1 MSKDLNSGDPHALA
15 MVGGQAVIEGVM
27 MRAQGRIATA
37 VRRADG
43 AIIVRREKFT
53 PIGKRYPALAA
64 PVLRGAVGIIEML
77 MIGIRTLNFS
87 AEIAVADQ
95 AITEGTDT
103 PGQKQSKVM
112 LGITVAVALLLG
124 VALFFVTPLI
134 LTSLA
139 FSVDQDPLLF
149 NALAGA
155 IRLLLFLGYL
165 LGISRM
171 KDVQRLFAYHGA
183 EHKTVFAY
191 ESGAPLSVETAA
203 CQSRFHPRCGT
214 SFLLVVMLSSI
225 VLFAIVDGLLILQ
238 LGTITLPVRLI
249 THIPLIPLVGGLSYE
264 FIRLSAKL
272 ATDGAGRW
280 VVAPGLL
287 LQRVTTAE
295 PDASQLEVAIAALQA
310 ALEPG
315 EEGVTETVVGST
327 AGVACNA

>member
-43 AIIVRREKFT
+43 TIVVRREKFT
-53 PIGKRYPALAA
+53 PIGKRYPVLAA
-64 PVLRGAVGIIEML
+64 PILRGAVGIIEML

-95 AITEGTDT
+95 AVAEGVAA
-103 PGQKQSKVM
+103 PEQKQSKVM
-112 LGITVAVALLLG
+112 LGVTVGVALLLG

-149 NALAGA
+149 NALAGV
-155 IRLLLFLGYL
+155 IRLLLFLAYL

-191 ESGAPLSVETAA
+191 ESGSPLSVDAAA

-225 VLFAIVDGLLILQ
+225 ILFAIVDGLLILQ

-264 FIRLSAKL
+264 FIRLSARL
-272 ATDGAGRW
+272 AADGAGRW

-287 LQRVTTAE
+287 LQRITTAE

-315 EEGVTETVVGST
+315 AEGTVETVGGSIT
-327 AGVACNA
+327 GVA

>member
-43 AIIVRREKFT
+43 TITVRREKFT
-53 PIGKRYPALAA
+53 PVGKRYPVLAA
-64 PVLRGAVGIIEML
+64 PILRGAVGIIEML

-87 AEIAVADQ
+87 AEIAVTDQ
-95 AITEGTDT
+95 AAADGTAA
-103 PGQKQSKVM
+103 PAQKQSKLM
-112 LGITVAVALLLG
+112 LGVTVGVALLLG

-155 IRLLLFLGYL
+155 IRMLLFLGYL

-191 ESGAPLSVETAA
+191 ESGTPLSVAAAA

-225 VLFAIVDGLLILQ
+225 LLFAIVDGLLILQ

-272 ATDGAGRW
+272 PAGGAGRW

-287 LQRVTTAE
+287 LQRITTAE

-315 EEGVTETVVGST
+315 EEGVNETVGEPIT
-327 AGVACNA
+327 GVACNA

>member
-43 AIIVRREKFT
+43 SIVVRREKFM
-53 PIGKRYPALAA
+53 PIGKRYPVLAA
-64 PVLRGAVGIIEML
+64 PILRGAVGIIEML

-95 AITEGTDT
+95 AAAEGVAA
-103 PGQKQSKVM
+103 PEKKQSRLM
-112 LGITVAVALLLG
+112 LGVTVASALLLG

-139 FSVDQDPLLF
+139 FSVDQNPLLF
-149 NALAGA
+149 NALAGL
-155 IRLLLFLGYL
+155 IRLVLFLGYL

-183 EHKTVFAY
+183 EHKTVFAF
-191 ESGAPLSVETAA
+191 ESGSPLSVEAAA

-225 VLFAIVDGLLILQ
+225 ILFAIVDGLLILQ
-238 LGTITLPVRLI
+238 LGRITLPVRLI

-264 FIRLSAKL
+264 FIRLSARL
-272 ATDGAGRW
+272 AADGAGRW

-287 LQRVTTAE
+287 LQRITTAE

-315 EEGVTETVVGST
+315 EEGTVETVGGSMT
-327 AGVACNA
+327 GVA

>member
-37 VRRADG
+37 VRKADG
-43 AIIVRREKFT
+43 SIVVRRENFT
-53 PIGKRYPALAA
+53 PIGKRYPVLAA
-64 PVLRGAVGIIEML
+64 PILRGAVGIIEML

-87 AEIAVADQ
+87 AEIAVAGQ
-95 AITEGTDT
+95 AAAEGTSA
-103 PGQKQSKVM
+103 PEQKQSKLM
-112 LGITVAVALLLG
+112 LGVTVAVALLLG

-139 FSVDQDPLLF
+139 FSVDQNPLLF
-149 NALAGA
+149 NALAGV
-155 IRLLLFLGYL
+155 IRLVLFLGYL
-165 LGISRM
+165 LAISRM

-191 ESGAPLSVETAA
+191 ESGAPLTVETAA

-214 SFLLVVMLSSI
+214 SFLLVVMLSSV
-225 VLFAIVDGLLILQ
+225 VLFALVDGLLLLQ
-238 LGTITLPVRLI
+238 LGRITLPVRLL

-272 ATDGAGRW
+272 AADGAGRW

-287 LQRVTTAE
+287 LQKITTAE
-295 PDASQLEVAIAALQA
+295 PDAAQLEVAIAALQA
-310 ALEPG
+310 ALEP
-315 EEGVTETVVGST
+315 EADAT
-327 AGVACNA
+327 AGSESAILTGAA